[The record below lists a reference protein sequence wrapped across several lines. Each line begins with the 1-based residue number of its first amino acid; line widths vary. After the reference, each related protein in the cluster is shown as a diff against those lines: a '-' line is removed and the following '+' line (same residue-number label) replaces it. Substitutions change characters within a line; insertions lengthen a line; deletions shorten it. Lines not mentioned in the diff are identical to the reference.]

1 MKKVIV
7 SVINDLVTDQRLH
20 RTCTVMHEMGFEIL
34 LIGRRKRDSLI
45 LNTREYKAR
54 RMHLFFEKGPL
65 FYAEYNI
72 RLYFYLLFHSAD
84 ILFSNDLDTLLPNFI
99 IHKIKR
105 IPIIF
110 DSHEYFTETPE
121 LINRPAVKKVWKSI
135 ERFILPKL
143 PEMITV
149 NSSIAQLFE
158 SEYGIKV
165 SVIRN
170 IPINNEITVN
180 LTKKELGLPENQ
192 KLILIQGSGLNVD
205 RGLEEL
211 CEAMAFVE
219 QAKLIIIGDGD
230 VIPLIKQKANNLR
243 LNDRIIFIPKQT
255 FQYLQQYTKHADLG
269 LSIDKDTNLNY
280 HFSLPNK
287 IFDYIHAGVP
297 ILCSPLVEVK
307 KIVAKYKVGECIE
320 NHHPKHIA
328 ERINSILRDETKLK
342 QYKGNT
348 VLATEELNW
357 ENEKLC
363 LINILQKYV

>member
-1 MKKVIV
+1 
-7 SVINDLVTDQRLH
+7 
-20 RTCTVMHEMGFEIL
+20 MGFEVL
-34 LIGRRKRDSLI
+34 LIGRKKQDSLI
-45 LNTREYKAR
+45 LNTRDYKTR
-54 RMHLFFEKGPL
+54 RMNLLFEKGPL

-84 ILFSNDLDTLLPNFI
+84 ILFANDLDTLLPNFI

-105 IPIIF
+105 IPIVF

-121 LINRPAVKKVWKSI
+121 LINRPVVRKVWKSI

-149 NSSIAQLFE
+149 NSSIAKLFE

-165 SVIRN
+165 SVIKN
-170 IPINNEITVN
+170 IPLKNETIIN

-211 CEAMAFVE
+211 CEAMAFIQ

-230 VIPLIKQKANNLR
+230 VIPLIKQKALNLQ
-243 LNDRIIFIPKQT
+243 LNDKIIFIPKQT
-255 FQYLQQYTKHADLG
+255 FQYLHQYTKHADLG

-297 ILCSPLVEVK
+297 ILCSPMVEVK
-307 KIVAKYKVGECIE
+307 NIVEKYKVGECIE
-320 NHHPKHIA
+320 NHNPKHIA
-328 ERINSILRDETKLK
+328 ERVNSILKNEKKLK
-342 QYKGNT
+342 HFKENT
-348 VLATEELNW
+348 IWASKELNW
-357 ENEKLC
+357 ENEKLG
-363 LINILQKYV
+363 LINILQKHV